1 MLQDD
6 NIFRNG
12 VALLAFVIAFYALV
26 ARERKTPDMVHA
38 VYRIAF
44 LVLLAVLAAIVANVL
59 QSALVPSGTPDVPAQ
74 IPLWLFLLRL
84 LSAVLLGYGLI
95 YVVYRLRRDWNRLVF
110 FRDDKVLLNTS
121 VGRAISWLRIKFRK
135 KERYETNPMRLP
147 DALKQSLRESRHL

>member
-1 MLQDD
+1 
-6 NIFRNG
+6 
-12 VALLAFVIAFYALV
+12 
-26 ARERKTPDMVHA
+26 HA

-147 DALKQSLRESRHL
+147 DALKQSLRESRHLGGERVEKVLAHYKGAPERSSISAVFEINSLVGID